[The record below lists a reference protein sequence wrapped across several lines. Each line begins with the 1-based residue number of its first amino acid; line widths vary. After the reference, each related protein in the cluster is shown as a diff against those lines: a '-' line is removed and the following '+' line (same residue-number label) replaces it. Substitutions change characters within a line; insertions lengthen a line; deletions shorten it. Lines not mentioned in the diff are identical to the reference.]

1 VPRGGLL
8 LKVERG
14 KLDWQMIRCSSIA
27 LTLSVCNV
35 SRNDRSAYEATKG
48 ADEVAIAG
56 GAWSE

>member
-1 VPRGGLL
+1 
-8 LKVERG
+8 
-14 KLDWQMIRCSSIA
+14 MIRCSSIA